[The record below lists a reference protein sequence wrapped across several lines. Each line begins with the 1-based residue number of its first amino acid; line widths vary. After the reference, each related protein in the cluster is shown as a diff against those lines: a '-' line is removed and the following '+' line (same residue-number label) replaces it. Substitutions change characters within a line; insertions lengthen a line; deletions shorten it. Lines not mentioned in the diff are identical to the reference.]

1 MSWVHVLPEIT
12 GILPALGGSFN
23 YPEEEEFPTLAGL
36 QMPLKNSLDTEHITQ
51 RLYFQAIQP
60 TR

>member
-36 QMPLKNSLDTEHITQ
+36 QMPLKNSLDTEHIT
-51 RLYFQAIQP
+51 
-60 TR
+60 